1 MGYQVA
7 SESNIAPINKWD
19 RAIHFMKVKVTSCKL
34 TKSYGPTQTMVF
46 VKSTAKVKV
55 KHCTTEWAKPPVC
68 ESISIQSIYV
78 FLIELRVEML
88 KFSV

>member
-34 TKSYGPTQTMVF
+34 TKSYGPTQTMEVVSSVF

-55 KHCTTEWAKPPVC
+55 KHCTTEWAKPPA
-68 ESISIQSIYV
+68 IQSIYV